1 MRPVLIGD
9 VLAAARVLFVLGEED
24 WIVCIDRMIWQA
36 QVADRYRRRLG
47 KPHPAWGNGSL
58 MAVTGTEPKADA
70 EPFLSDPRWLRA
82 LCCVLDRL
90 CVAKLSFVSGR
101 AGVYGE
107 TLRQGRRQQP
117 WPKPE

>member
-9 VLAAARVLFVLGEED
+9 VIAAARVLFVLGEEH
-24 WIVCIDRMIWQA
+24 WTGCIDRLIWQA

-47 KPHPAWGNGSL
+47 RPHPAWGNGSL
-58 MAVTGTEPKADA
+58 MAVAGAEPKADA

-82 LCCVLDRL
+82 LSCVLDRL
-90 CVAKLSFVSGR
+90 CFAKLSFVSGR
-101 AGVYGE
+101 VGVYDGI
-107 TLRQGRRQQP
+107 LQRGWRQTP

>member
-24 WIVCIDRMIWQA
+24 WIVCIDRLIWQA

-58 MAVTGTEPKADA
+58 MAVTGTVPKADA

-117 WPKPE
+117 WPKPD